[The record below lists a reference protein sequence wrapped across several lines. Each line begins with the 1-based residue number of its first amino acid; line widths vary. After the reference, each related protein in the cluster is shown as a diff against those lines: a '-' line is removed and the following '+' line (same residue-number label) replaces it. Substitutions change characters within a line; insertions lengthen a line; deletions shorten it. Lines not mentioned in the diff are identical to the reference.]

1 LAFCVVLQLIYASC
15 RHLEACS
22 NIPPM
27 QLNSSNLI
35 TQGVANMYHNT
46 SISMPTYI
54 ESSHVN
60 NIEDLNVIIKLG
72 VTKEEAFTDFKLF
85 L

>member
-1 LAFCVVLQLIYASC
+1 
-15 RHLEACS
+15 
-22 NIPPM
+22 
-27 QLNSSNLI
+27 
-35 TQGVANMYHNT
+35 
-46 SISMPTYI
+46 MPTYI
-54 ESSHVN
+54 ESSYVN